1 MKTYQIKG
9 NGLHC
14 KYLKPF
20 MNICVLLLV
29 RTSYTEIDPEHGI
42 IRAIYYDRWNL
53 KSNIVDLLLVITHK
67 FMIC

>member
-1 MKTYQIKG
+1 
-9 NGLHC
+9 
-14 KYLKPF
+14 

-29 RTSYTEIDPEHGI
+29 RTSYTKIDPEHGI